1 MALLQE
7 QWKRMN
13 NINDTGHHPVTLSL
27 WVFGQ
32 TCLPHGCFDI
42 VLFEQTNKQ
51 TKKEKKWKNLLFS
64 SSSEQKRERTHFSL
78 FIFCADYGPHSLQ
91 PAWIPSS
98 RFVLQRQH
106 WDRSGFPYGRL
117 DYWFCSNSDLHG
129 KVQKETSKTIRP
141 SWLGQNLLWESLDR
155 QAVQHSA
162 WLHSSPG
169 WAFRLYFHWAL
180 FCFTPL

>member
-1 MALLQE
+1 
-7 QWKRMN
+7 MN

-27 WVFGQ
+27 WVFDQ
-32 TCLPHGCFDI
+32 TCLPLGCFDI
-42 VLFEQTNKQ
+42 VLFEQQ
-51 TKKEKKWKNLLFS
+51 QKKKRKNFSFEKKKGKNSLF
-64 SSSEQKRERTHFSL
+64 F

-98 RFVLQRQH
+98 WFVLQREC
-106 WDRSGFPYGRL
+106 WDRSGFPYRRP
-117 DYWFCSNSDLHG
+117 DYRFCSNSDLHG

-162 WLHSSPG
+162 WLHSSLG
-169 WAFRLYFHWAL
+169 WAFRVYFHWAL